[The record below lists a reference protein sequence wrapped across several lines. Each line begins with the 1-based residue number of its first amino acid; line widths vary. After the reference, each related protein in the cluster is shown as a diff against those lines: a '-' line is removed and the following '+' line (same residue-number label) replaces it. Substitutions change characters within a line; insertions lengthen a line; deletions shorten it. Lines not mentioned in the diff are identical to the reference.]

1 MVTWGPLS
9 LLWTDRLVWKNDLP
23 ATSFEDGNNNGLYV
37 ISGYE
42 DNLSNC
48 TTVQEKINN
57 SKQTKERTKNS
68 ETNKRTNQ
76 TKSTKVKEMGL
87 CARCLDVF
95 LMFLIFTPIIAL
107 YKATGNE
114 LVEKAVLKHNPVTG
128 AWLLLAIGIG
138 IKVTLLTLRHCLAGT
153 VLAVSASDNLQ
164 GRIQDF
170 PEIGLRVGSARPKF
184 YYVDLL
190 LILHQKRIHNIS
202 ESNGE
207 EG

>member
-1 MVTWGPLS
+1 
-9 LLWTDRLVWKNDLP
+9 
-23 ATSFEDGNNNGLYV
+23 
-37 ISGYE
+37 
-42 DNLSNC
+42 
-48 TTVQEKINN
+48 
-57 SKQTKERTKNS
+57 
-68 ETNKRTNQ
+68 
-76 TKSTKVKEMGL
+76 MGL

-153 VLAVSASDNLQ
+153 VLAVSESDNLQ

-170 PEIGLRVGSARPKF
+170 SGKGQAPSPK
-184 YYVDLL
+184 
-190 LILHQKRIHNIS
+190 R
-202 ESNGE
+202 
-207 EG
+207 